1 MRSLRTNSHLKT
13 CACCQ
18 VFGQDHV
25 AKVLFDWSM
34 EGASHDAVVD
44 AIKSIR
50 LFNYYHSLQAN
61 PPEWEEA
68 KVTTARLNAVL
79 M

>member
-1 MRSLRTNSHLKT
+1 M
-13 CACCQ
+13 
-18 VFGQDHV
+18 FGQDHV
-25 AKVLFDWSM
+25 AKVLFDWNM

-50 LFNYYHSLQAN
+50 LFNYYHSMQAN

-68 KVTTARLNAVL
+68 KVNTPRLL
-79 M
+79 LHSSDILHSDGCLKGS